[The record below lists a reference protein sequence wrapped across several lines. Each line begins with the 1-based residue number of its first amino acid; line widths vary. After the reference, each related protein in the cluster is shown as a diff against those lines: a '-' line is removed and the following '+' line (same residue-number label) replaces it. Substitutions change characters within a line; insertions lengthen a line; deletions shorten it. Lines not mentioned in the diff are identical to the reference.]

1 MHAAR
6 DGMSET
12 RKIAAILAADVVG
25 YGRLTGADEDRTLAR
40 LRALRS
46 DLIDPTIAVHH
57 GRVVKRTGDGA
68 LVEFRSVVDAVRCAI
83 EVQNGMVER
92 NAGLPPER
100 RIDFRIGIHL
110 GDIVEEIDG
119 DLMGDGI
126 NIAARLEGIA
136 KPGAICLSEDAY
148 RQVKARL
155 NLAVSDLGA
164 TQLKNIADPIRV
176 YLLEV
181 GAVAQANPTTQSEPT
196 KLEKPSAP
204 LALPDKPSIAVLP
217 FQNMSGDTEQEYF
230 SDGITEDII
239 TALSR
244 LRWFFVIARNST
256 FAYKGKGVDIKHLGR
271 ELGVR
276 YVLEG
281 SVRKS
286 GQRVRVT
293 GQLIDATT
301 GNHIWA
307 ERYDRDLTDIF
318 ALQDEITTS
327 VTAAIEP
334 KLLAAE
340 GVRTETRSIAD
351 LNAWDLVA
359 RALSHF
365 WKLTATESET
375 AIKILREAVQRYPNY
390 APAHSMLAFALLVAG
405 HVGWI
410 PDSGERESAADHAR
424 TAAELDE
431 SDPWAHMALG
441 YLAFTDRQ
449 TEAAVRHFQAAID
462 LNPNFAAA
470 YGYVG
475 WALVFDGRSEEAL
488 PRFEQAMRM
497 SPRDPLNGFF
507 SAGISAAH
515 YFSSNYSEAVKWA
528 RQSVQL
534 RPGLLGGYRI
544 LCASLAQAGLDEEAR
559 SVMSHLRQLH
569 PNLSIAWIESNVPY
583 TAGPMAKFLEGLRK
597 AGLH

>member
-1 MHAAR
+1 MN
-6 DGMSET
+6 ET
-12 RKIAAILAADVVG
+12 RKIAAILVADVVG
-25 YGRLTGADEDRTLAR
+25 YSRLTGADEDRTLAR

-46 DLIDPTIAVHH
+46 DLIDPVIAVHH
-57 GRVVKRTGDGA
+57 GRVVKRMGDGA

-83 EVQNGMVER
+83 EVQDGMVER
-92 NAGLPPER
+92 NAGLPADR

-110 GDIVEEIDG
+110 GDVVEESDG
-119 DLMGDGI
+119 DLMGEGV

-155 NLAVSDLGA
+155 SLAVNDLGT
-164 TQLKNIADPIRV
+164 TQLKNIPDPIRV
-176 YLLEV
+176 YSLEV
-181 GAVAQANPTTQSEPT
+181 GPGADAKAPRPESH
-196 KLEKPSAP
+196 KPSAR

-217 FQNMSGDTEQEYF
+217 FQNMSGDSEQEYF

-256 FAYKGKGVDIKHLGR
+256 FAYKGKGVDIKRLGQ

-286 GQRVRVT
+286 GQRVRIT
-293 GQLIDATT
+293 GQLIDATS

-307 ERYDRDLTDIF
+307 ERYDRELSDIF

-334 KLLAAE
+334 RLLAAE
-340 GVRTETRSIAD
+340 GVRTEKRSIAD

-365 WKLTATESET
+365 WKLTATESEVAVT
-375 AIKILREAVQRYPNY
+375 ILRETVQRYPDY
-390 APAHSMLAFALLVAG
+390 APAHSMLAFALLVSA

-410 PDSGERESAADHAR
+410 PDGGDRDKAAYHAR
-424 TAAELDE
+424 KAVELDE

-441 YLAFTDRQ
+441 YLALTDHR
-449 TEAAVRHFQAAID
+449 TDDAVRYFQAAIN

-488 PRFEQAMRM
+488 RCFDQAMRM

-515 YFSSNYSEAVKWA
+515 YFAARYSEAVKWGQQA
-528 RQSVQL
+528 VQL
-534 RPGLLGGYRI
+534 RPGILGGHRI
-544 LCASLAQAGLDEEAR
+544 LCASLAQAGDVEEAR
-559 SVMSHLRQLH
+559 TVLSQLRQLH
-569 PNLSIAWIESNVPY
+569 PSVSIAWIERNVPY
-583 TAGPMAKFLEGLRK
+583 TSGPMSKFLEGLRK
-597 AGLH
+597 AGLQ